1 MTKEEKDLVLKDLS
15 ARVPYGVYV
24 FGKWKKKA
32 PNGTDGAIFTLDSKY
47 LDDMYNTDCIDV
59 PFDEFMP
66 YLIPLS
72 CMTPDDEIAMA
83 KYVNNVTAL
92 LQFLNAPSTWSFF
105 EHHIY
110 SESLKI
116 DWLNEHFYD
125 YRGLIEKG
133 LALKAPDDMYKK

>member
-24 FGKWKKKA
+24 FCKWKKEA
-32 PNGTDGAIFTLDSKY
+32 PNGTDGAIFTLDSKF
-47 LDDMYNTDCIDV
+47 LDEMYNTDCIDV
-59 PFDEFMP
+59 SFDEYMP

-83 KYVNNVTAL
+83 EYANNIT
-92 LQFLNAPSTWSFF
+92 APSIWSFF
-105 EHHIY
+105 EHHIH

-133 LALKAPDDMYKK
+133 LALKAPDDMYDF